1 MGDNKMMNE
10 KIINAGTEI
19 IKELEASFNPYTR
32 VIITVDGV
40 RIVEDKAFNPLGNN
54 SDTTDTK
61 R

>member
-1 MGDNKMMNE
+1 MMNE